1 MEGTLARKRRPI
13 ALKSRFDKLYG
24 TYNRREYVRPDPLE
38 LLYGYDD
45 VRDGEIVGLVASS
58 LAYGRVAQIL
68 KSVSSVL
75 DAMGASPAAFLEG
88 ASPRSLERTY
98 AGFKHR
104 FTTGIELAGVLFGVK
119 RAIER
124 HGSLNACFT
133 AALNDRDETVVPAL
147 TAFVEEL
154 RGVGGFGCN
163 SLLPSPAGG
172 SACKRLH
179 LYLRWMVRRDAVDP
193 GGWDGV
199 MASKLIVPLDTHM
212 YRIARSFGF
221 TERRQADGKAALEV
235 TAAFRELAPDD
246 PVRYDF
252 ALTRLGIRDDADIE
266 SFVSECAGDERG
278 TDRRSAENRADY
290 GDLRRFQA

>member
-1 MEGTLARKRRPI
+1 LASKRRPL
-13 ALKSRFDKLYG
+13 AVKDRLDRLYD
-24 TYNRREYVRPDPLE
+24 TYNRRKYVRPDPLE

-45 VRDGEIVGLVASS
+45 VRDREIVGLVASS
-58 LAYGRVAQIL
+58 LAYGRVVQII

-75 DAMGASPAAFLEG
+75 DAMAPSPAAFLER
-88 ASPRSLERTY
+88 SSLKSLEWTY

-104 FTTGIELAGVLFGVK
+104 FTTGAELARVLYGAK

-124 HGSLNACFT
+124 HGSINACFT
-133 AALNDRDETVVPAL
+133 ASLNDRDDTVVPTL

-154 RGVGGFGCN
+154 RRVGGFGCN
-163 SLLPSPAGG
+163 SLLPSPADG

-199 MASKLIVPLDTHM
+199 APSKLVIPLDTHM
-212 YRIARSFGF
+212 YRIAGSLGF
-221 TERRQADGKAALEV
+221 TGRRRADGKTALEV
-235 TAAFRELAPDD
+235 TTAFRQIAPDD

-266 SFVSECAGDERG
+266 SFVSECAGDYQG
-278 TDRRSAENRADY
+278 IDRRSAENQTDY
-290 GDLRRFQA
+290 GNRRRSRA

>member
-1 MEGTLARKRRPI
+1 MANRRRPL
-13 ALKSRFDKLYG
+13 AVKDRLDRLYD
-24 TYNRREYVRPDPLE
+24 TYNRRGYVRPDPLE

-45 VRDGEIVGLVASS
+45 VRDREVVGLVASS
-58 LAYGRVAQIL
+58 LAYGRVVQII

-75 DAMGASPAAFLEG
+75 DAMGPSPAAFLER
-88 ASPRSLERTY
+88 SSLKSLERTY
-98 AGFKHR
+98 SCFKHR
-104 FTTGIELAGVLFGVK
+104 FTTGAELARVLYGAK

-124 HGSLNACFT
+124 HGSINTCFA
-133 AALNDRDETVVPAL
+133 AALNGRDDTVVPAL

-154 RGVGGFGCN
+154 RSVGGFGCN
-163 SLLPSPAGG
+163 SLLPSPADG

-199 MASKLIVPLDTHM
+199 LPSKLVIPLDTHM
-212 YRIARSFGF
+212 YRIAESIGF
-221 TERRQADGKAALEV
+221 TERRQADGKTALEV
-235 TAAFRELAPDD
+235 TTAFREFSPDD

-266 SFVSECAGDERG
+266 SFVSECVGDYRG
-278 TDRRSAENRADY
+278 IDRRSAENRTDC
-290 GDLRRFQA
+290 GNRRRSRA

>member
-1 MEGTLARKRRPI
+1 MRSEDLSK
-13 ALKSRFDKLYG
+13 ALKNRLDRLYD
-24 TYNRREYVRPDPLE
+24 TYNRRKYVHPDPLE

-45 VRDGEIVGLVASS
+45 LRDREIVGLVASS
-58 LAYGRVAQIL
+58 LAYGRVVQIL
-68 KSVSSVL
+68 RSVSSVL
-75 DAMGASPAAFLEG
+75 GAMGPSPAAFLG
-88 ASPRSLERTY
+88 RSSLRSLERTY

-104 FTTGIELAGVLFGVK
+104 FTTGVELARVLYGGK

-124 HGSLNACFT
+124 HGSINACFT
-133 AALNDRDETVVPAL
+133 ASLNDRDDTVVPAL

-154 RGVGGFGCN
+154 RNVGRFGCN
-163 SLLPSPAGG
+163 SLLPSPADG

-179 LYLRWMVRRDAVDP
+179 LYLRWMVRRDAIDP

-199 MASKLIVPLDTHM
+199 TPSKLVVPLDTHM
-212 YRIARSFGF
+212 YRISRLLGF
-221 TERRQADGKAALEV
+221 TGRRCADGKTALEV

-266 SFVSECAGDERG
+266 PFISECAGDNRVIN
-278 TDRRSAENRADY
+278 RRSAETRASY
-290 GDLRRFQA
+290 ENIRRSRA

>member
-1 MEGTLARKRRPI
+1 MASERRPI
-13 ALKSRFDKLYG
+13 VVKDRFDRLYD
-24 TYNRREYVRPDPLE
+24 TYNRRKYVHPDPLE

-45 VRDGEIVGLVASS
+45 VGDREIVGLVASS
-58 LAYGRVAQIL
+58 LAYGRVAHIL
-68 KSVSSVL
+68 KSVSPVL
-75 DAMGASPAAFLEG
+75 DAMGPSPATFLER
-88 ASPRSLERTY
+88 SSLRSLERTY

-104 FTTGIELAGVLFGVK
+104 FTTGIELARILFGAK

-124 HGSLNACFT
+124 HGSINACFA
-133 AALNDRDETVVPAL
+133 AALYDRDDTVVPAL
-147 TAFVEEL
+147 TGFVEEL
-154 RGVGGFGCN
+154 RNVGGFGRN
-163 SLLPSPAGG
+163 SLLPSPADG

-199 MASKLIVPLDTHM
+199 PPSKLVVPLDTHM
-212 YRIARSFGF
+212 YRIAGYLRF
-221 TERRQADGKAALEV
+221 TDRRQADGKTALEV

-266 SFVSECAGDERG
+266 SFVSECVGDNGRLTVG
-278 TDRRSAENRADY
+278 RRKAEQTTEIAVDIKRKS
-290 GDLRRFQA
+290 G